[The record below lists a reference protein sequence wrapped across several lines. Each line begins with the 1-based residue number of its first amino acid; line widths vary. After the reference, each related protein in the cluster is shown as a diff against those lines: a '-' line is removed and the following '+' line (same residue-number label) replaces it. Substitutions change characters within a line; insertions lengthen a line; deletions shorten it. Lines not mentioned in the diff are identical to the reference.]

1 MEVGY
6 LFEPLQKEE
15 ITHTQLVRYAGASGD
30 FNQIHTVVPYGEAA
44 GLGGVIAHG
53 MLVMGFVGQAIGQW
67 FDAKDL
73 RKFTAR
79 FKSMTRPGEK
89 ITVQGR
95 VVDEKDDRW
104 ICEAEAINEDAEVK
118 VKVFFEIKK

>member
-6 LFEPLQKEE
+6 LFKPLQKEE

-73 RKFTAR
+73 RKFTVR
-79 FKSMTRPGEK
+79 FKAMTRPGEK

-118 VKVFFEIKK
+118 VKAFFEIKK

>member
-6 LFEPLQKEE
+6 TFEPLHKEE

-30 FNQIHTVVPYGEAA
+30 FNPIHTVVPFAEAA

-53 MLVMGFVGQAIGQW
+53 MLIMGFVGQAISQW
-67 FDAKDL
+67 FSNDQL
-73 RKFTAR
+73 LKFSSR
-79 FKSMTRPGEK
+79 FKAMTRPGEK

-95 VVDEKDDRW
+95 VVDEKQHCW
-104 ICEAEAINEDAEVK
+104 MCEAEAINEQGEIK
-118 VKVFFEIKK
+118 VKAYFEIKK